1 MTVEPD
7 FEDARHPDPLRPN
20 WLWLTIRFFLHPFF
34 KVWLRYGVRGLEKL
48 PANGGALLLL
58 NHQSHLDSLLI
69 QSGMSRPVS
78 WLARDSLFRIPVIG
92 WILKGTYVL
101 PIDRESFGASSIRK
115 AVQYMQ
121 FGFML
126 GMFPEGTRTH
136 DGSVGEFKPGF
147 VALIRRGNVP
157 VYPVGIAGSFD
168 ALPRN
173 AWFIRPKRVRAV
185 FGDPFSSEEIER
197 LSKRGQQEEFVA
209 LVKERIIACQQEA
222 EAWRQGE

>member
-1 MTVEPD
+1 MAVQPD
-7 FEDARHPDPLRPN
+7 IDDATLPDPLRPN
-20 WLWLTIRFFLHPFF
+20 WLWLTIRFFLTPFF
-34 KVWLRYGVRGLEKL
+34 KVWLRYEVRGLEKI
-48 PANGGALLLL
+48 PASGGALLLL
-58 NHQSHLDSLLI
+58 NHQSHLDPLLV

-78 WLARDSLFRIPVIG
+78 WLARDSLFHIPVIG

-101 PIDRESFGASSIRK
+101 PIDRESAGASSIRK

-126 GMFPEGTRTH
+126 GMFPEGTRTR

-157 VYPVGIAGSFD
+157 VYPVGVAGSFD
-168 ALPRN
+168 AFPRN
-173 AWFIRPKRVRAV
+173 AWFIRPKRVRIV
-185 FGDPFSSEEIER
+185 FSDPLTSEEIER
-197 LSKRGQQEEFVA
+197 LSKRDQQNELIA
-209 LVKERIIACQQEA
+209 LVKERITACQQEA

>member
-1 MTVEPD
+1 M
-7 FEDARHPDPLRPN
+7 EDTIRHDPLRPN
-20 WLWLTIRFFLHPFF
+20 WLWLTIRFFLTPFF
-34 KVWLRYGVRGLEKL
+34 KVWLRYEVRGLEKI
-48 PANGGALLLL
+48 PASGGALLLI
-58 NHQSHLDSLLI
+58 NHQSHLDPLLV
-69 QSGMSRPVS
+69 QLGMSRPVS
-78 WLARDSLFRIPVIG
+78 WLARDSLFRIPIIG

-101 PIDRESFGASSIRK
+101 PIDRESAGASSIRR

-136 DGSVGEFKPGF
+136 DGSIGEFKPGF

-168 ALPRN
+168 AFPRN
-173 AWFIRPKRVRAV
+173 AWFIRLKRVRIV
-185 FGDPFSSEEIER
+185 FGDPLTFEEIER
-197 LSKRGQQEEFVA
+197 ISKRDRQNELVA
-209 LVKERIIACQQEA
+209 LVKERITACQQEA

>member
-1 MTVEPD
+1 MADQPD
-7 FEDARHPDPLRPN
+7 IDNTTLPDPLRPN
-20 WLWLTIRFFLHPFF
+20 WLWLTIRFFLSPFF
-34 KVWLRYGVRGLEKL
+34 KVWLRYRVRGLEKL
-48 PANGGALLLL
+48 PASGGALLLL
-58 NHQSHLDSLLI
+58 NHQSHLDPLLI
-69 QSGMSRPVS
+69 QLGMSRPVS

-92 WILKGTYVL
+92 WLIKGTYVL
-101 PIDRESFGASSIRK
+101 PIDRESAGASSIRK

-121 FGFML
+121 CGFML
-126 GMFPEGTRTH
+126 GMFPEGTRTR

-168 ALPRN
+168 AFPRN
-173 AWFIRPKRVRAV
+173 AWFIRPKRVRVV
-185 FGDPFSSEEIER
+185 FGDPFSSEDIER
-197 LSKRGQQEEFVA
+197 LSKRDQQDELVA

>member
-1 MTVEPD
+1 MTVQPD
-7 FEDARHPDPLRPN
+7 IEDTTLPDPLRPN
-20 WLWLTIRFFLHPFF
+20 WLWLTIRFFLTPFF
-34 KVWLRYGVRGLEKL
+34 KVWLRYEVRGLEKI
-48 PANGGALLLL
+48 PASGGALLLL
-58 NHQSHLDSLLI
+58 NHQSHLDPLLI

-101 PIDRESFGASSIRK
+101 PIDRESAGASSIRK

-126 GMFPEGTRTH
+126 GMFPEGTRTR

-168 ALPRN
+168 AFPRN
-173 AWFIRPKRVRAV
+173 AWFIRPKRVRVV
-185 FGDPFSSEEIER
+185 FGDPLTSEEIER
-197 LSKRGQQEEFVA
+197 LSKRDQQNDLVA